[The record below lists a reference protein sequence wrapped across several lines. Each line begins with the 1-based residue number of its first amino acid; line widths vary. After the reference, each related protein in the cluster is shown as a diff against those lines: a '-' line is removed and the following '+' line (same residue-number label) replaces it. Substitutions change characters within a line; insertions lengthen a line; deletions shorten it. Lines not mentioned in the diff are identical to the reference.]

1 MWTGRQLG
9 LDGRRH
15 SGLGAWETGNESKIG
30 RGYADSLRKEGKK
43 DPGRPGGAMRA
54 AGGGLGSVNLR
65 HLPQQ
70 CSGESLEED
79 EPSQGEPG

>member
-1 MWTGRQLG
+1 
-9 LDGRRH
+9 
-15 SGLGAWETGNESKIG
+15 
-30 RGYADSLRKEGKK
+30 
-43 DPGRPGGAMRA
+43 MRA
-54 AGGGLGSVNLR
+54 TGGGLGSVNLR

>member
-1 MWTGRQLG
+1 
-9 LDGRRH
+9 
-15 SGLGAWETGNESKIG
+15 
-30 RGYADSLRKEGKK
+30 
-43 DPGRPGGAMRA
+43 MRA

-65 HLPQQ
+65 YLPQQ